1 MRSQARHDVSVCS
14 RPESGSA
21 PGHTRGETMSLS
33 MSARRRRRGV
43 ALLAPVAALA
53 TLIAG
58 CSSSSKSSSA
68 GSPAAS
74 APAAA
79 TSAAA
84 AAPSTSAAAPA
95 SSGAAAPASSGATS
109 GGAAAPQATTCADY
123 SQYTSAATKG
133 KTVSMFGSILPPESD
148 SLNKSWAQFE
158 SCTGIKISYEGSND
172 FESQLPVR
180 VQGGTAPD
188 LAVIPQPG
196 LLAQMVALGAVKK
209 PPAGVVANEDKYWNA
224 AWKTYGSVNGTF
236 YAAPESANMK
246 SLVWYSP
253 SAFSKAGYTI
263 PTTWDQLSALSDKI
277 AGAGGAKPW
286 CGGIGSG
293 TATGWPASDWL
304 EEVVLS
310 SDGGQVYDDWVSHKI
325 KFSDPQIQTAMG
337 LVQKWMLN
345 PAWVNAGIG
354 DVKTIA
360 TTTFQDAGTPSLS
373 GKCWMLQQASFYEAQ
388 WPKGTTVSPTGQVW
402 AFYLPPRSTSVPTP
416 VEGGGEF
423 TAAFS
428 DDAATQAVQTY
439 LSSPQWA
446 DSRIKVAPGW
456 VSANSGVDQTLYTDG
471 IDKLSAQYLTN
482 AKATFRFDASD
493 LMPAAVGSGAEW
505 TAMTAWFAQGESTA
519 TVAKAIDA
527 AWPAS

>member
-1 MRSQARHDVSVCS
+1 
-14 RPESGSA
+14 
-21 PGHTRGETMSLS
+21 MSFSLPTG
-33 MSARRRRRGV
+33 RRRRLMVVIAPTV
-43 ALLAPVAALA
+43 AAVTLLAA
-53 TLIAG
+53 
-58 CSSSSKSSSA
+58 CSSSKKA
-68 GSPAAS
+68 AAPAASTTPASTTSASTAASS

-79 TSAAA
+79 GTSAATTA
-84 AAPSTSAAAPA
+84 A
-95 SSGAAAPASSGATS
+95 SGSP
-109 GGAAAPQATTCADY
+109 APQAKTCADY
-123 SQYTSAATKG
+123 AQYTSDATKG
-133 KTVSMFGSILPPESD
+133 KTVTMFGSILPPESD

-188 LAVIPQPG
+188 LAIVPQPG
-196 LLAQMVALGAVKK
+196 LLQQMVALGAVKA

-224 AWKTYGSVNGTF
+224 AWKSYATVNGTF
-236 YAAPESANMK
+236 YGAPQSANLK

-253 SAFSKAGYTI
+253 TAFAKAGYTV

-277 AGAGGAKPW
+277 AATGTKPW

-293 TATGWPASDWL
+293 TATGWPATDWL
-304 EEVVLS
+304 EETVLGE
-310 SDGGQVYDDWVSHKI
+310 DGGQVYDDWVSHKI
-325 KFSDPQIQTAMG
+325 TFEDPKIEAAMQD
-337 LVQKWMLN
+337 VANWMQN
-345 PAWVNAGIG
+345 PKWVNGGYG

-360 TTTFQDAGTPSLS
+360 TTTFQDAGLPILK
-373 GKCWMLQQASFYEAQ
+373 GQCWFLQQASFYEAQ

-402 AFYLPPRSTSVPTP
+402 AFYLPGRNSAIPTP

-423 TAAFS
+423 TVAFAN
-428 DDAATQAVQTY
+428 DPATQAVQTY

-456 VSANSGVDQTLYTDG
+456 VSANSGVDQSLYTDG

-482 AKATFRFDASD
+482 PNATFRFDASD
-493 LMPAAVGSGAEW
+493 LMPSAVGSGAEW
-505 TAMTAWFAQGESTA
+505 TQMTAWFGTGASIA
-519 TVAKAIDA
+519 SVAKAIDA